1 MEKSIK
7 PAFQLAGPPV
17 AAQPGIDRFVTMD
30 RHHLLVTTSDGRLFC
45 HYVGS
50 DGHTDNIGEAV
61 QFTGPPVAAQPV
73 DRHVLLDFGRLFVI
87 TANGGVFRHMIPNF
101 EFFDEPGHF
110 VEPAVKLDG
119 PPVAANPQDRTV
131 FCTGE
136 GLIVLTW
143 DGGVFGHRFEG
154 DHGIGPA
161 FRYDGPP
168 VAANKGVDKW
178 VAFMGTSPRYLLVF
192 TDDGR
197 AFCHEIAGTTVK
209 DAFQVPGPP
218 VAAQPV
224 DHYLLIDGTKIY
236 VITNDGRVFQ
246 HPTAGFGTIIK

>member
-1 MEKSIK
+1 MEHSIK

-17 AAQPGIDRFVTMD
+17 ASRPGIDRFVTLD
-30 RHHLLVTTSDGRLFC
+30 GSHLVVTTSDGRLFC
-45 HYVGS
+45 HFIGLGGDVE
-50 DGHTDNIGEAV
+50 NIGNAV

-73 DRHVLLDFGRLFVI
+73 DRHVLLSGGRLLVI
-87 TANGGVFRHMIPNF
+87 TANGDVFCHRIPNF
-101 EFFDEPGHF
+101 EFFDEPRQF
-110 VEPAVKLDG
+110 VEPAFRLDG
-119 PPVAANPQDRTV
+119 PPVAANPQDRSV
-131 FCTGE
+131 FRAGS

-143 DGGVFGHRFEG
+143 DGGVFGHRLEDG
-154 DHGIGPA
+154 NKIGPA

-178 VAFMGTSPRYLLVF
+178 VVLLGHSPQYLLVV

-197 AFCHEIAGTTVK
+197 AFCHEIEGTTVK
-209 DAFQVPGPP
+209 DAFPVPGPP

-224 DHYLLIDGTKIY
+224 DHYLLTEGSKIY

-246 HPTAGFGTIIK
+246 HLTVGFDPIIK